1 MQMDF
6 VGLPR
11 WLSGKESTCQRRRCR
26 RHMFN
31 LWIRK
36 IPWSRKWQP
45 TPVFL
50 PGKSYRQRSLVGYSP
65 WGRKESD
72 MTERLHLTLVE
83 NYLDFNNCS
92 HLVLAVC
99 FYICN
104 YIMNFVSKWIRHLS
118 YKWLFMLLQFPLPP
132 LAITQGPWL
141 RDPQYEDKEN
151 MLPQQ
156 FRVYNPFPAGRSYR
170 TISPPLSLATIFS

>member
-1 MQMDF
+1 MQVDF

-50 PGKSYRQRSLVGYSP
+50 PGKSYRQRSLVVYSP
-65 WGRKESD
+65 WGCNELN
-72 MTERLHLTLVE
+72 MTEPLNTHAVGFVE
-83 NYLDFNNCS
+83 IKDGDVKAN
-92 HLVLAVC
+92 
-99 FYICN
+99 
-104 YIMNFVSKWIRHLS
+104 
-118 YKWLFMLLQFPLPP
+118 
-132 LAITQGPWL
+132 
-141 RDPQYEDKEN
+141 
-151 MLPQQ
+151 
-156 FRVYNPFPAGRSYR
+156 
-170 TISPPLSLATIFS
+170 